1 MKNHRFLTGIGIAAL
16 LVLIIGAGGLTY
28 AVAQKKDA
36 VSYRDAIVVLP
47 GETRDNV
54 VSFGGDIDVQGRV
67 RKSVLAFGGSIT
79 ISGEVG
85 DAVVGFGSRITLK
98 ETAVIKGDL
107 VILGGS
113 IEKAD
118 GSRVDG
124 DTVNFKSS
132 QFFSKIFGEGFKGF
146 FALSLWPLILIFQLV
161 NLIVWLLLA
170 AIISS
175 TLSKQVTFASDQV
188 RKAFWPTF
196 GIGLAAQFLFGFA
209 VGIGVILCFVLIGIP
224 IVMSLAMGA
233 IVVKVFGRVVLFFLI
248 GESLS
253 RALHKQVITPLG
265 ASLLGTLVVGLIG
278 FIPFLGFLFTG
289 VLGIIGWGAAIRT
302 KFGTTENWF
311 ARGSRPIPPG
321 GSGLNT

>member
-1 MKNHRFLTGIGIAAL
+1 MKNHRLLTGIGVAAL
-16 LVLIIGAGGLTY
+16 LMAVAGAGGLTY

-36 VSYRDAIVVLP
+36 VSYHDAIVVLP

-54 VSFGGDIDVQGRV
+54 VSFGGDIDVQGKV
-67 RKSVLAFGGSIT
+67 RKSVLAFGGTIT

-98 ETAVIKGDL
+98 ETAVVQGDL

-113 IEKAD
+113 VEKAP
-118 GSRVDG
+118 GSRVNG
-124 DTVNFKSS
+124 DTINFKGSELV
-132 QFFSKIFGEGFKGF
+132 SKIFGQGFKGF
-146 FALSLWPLILIFQLV
+146 FGISLLPIILIFKLV

-170 AIISS
+170 LIISA

-209 VGIGVILCFVLIGIP
+209 VAVGVILCFVLIGIP

-253 RALHKQVITPLG
+253 RAFHKQAITPIG
-265 ASLLGTLVVGLIG
+265 ASLLGALVASFLG
-278 FIPFLGFLFTG
+278 FVPFLGFMFTG

-311 ARGSRPIPPG
+311 ARGARPIQPPAAK
-321 GSGLNT
+321 

>member
-1 MKNHRFLTGIGIAAL
+1 MKNHKLLIGIGLAAL
-16 LVLIIGAGGLTY
+16 LASVAGAGGLVT
-28 AVAQKKDA
+28 AVSQKKDA

-47 GETRDNV
+47 DETRDNV

-85 DAVVGFGSRITLK
+85 DAVVGFGSRISLK
-98 ETAVIKGDL
+98 ETAVVKGDL

-113 IEKAD
+113 VEKAP

-132 QFFSKIFGEGFKGF
+132 ELFTKIFGQGFKGVF
-146 FALSLWPLILIFQLV
+146 GISLLPIILIFKLV
-161 NLIVWLLLA
+161 NLVVWLLLA
-170 AIISS
+170 LIVSA
-175 TLSKQVTFASDQV
+175 TLSKPVTFASDQV

-209 VGIGVILCFVLIGIP
+209 MAVGVILCFVLIGIP

-253 RALHKQVITPLG
+253 RAFHKRTITPVG
-265 ASLLGTLVVGLIG
+265 ASLLGALVVSFLG
-278 FIPFLGFLFTG
+278 FVPFLGFLFTG
-289 VLGIIGWGAAIRT
+289 VLGIIGWGAAVRT
-302 KFGTTENWF
+302 KFGTTKNWF
-311 ARGSRPIPPG
+311 AKGARPIQPPAAK
-321 GSGLNT
+321 